1 MKRNT
6 YLTLL
11 PPDEARNLWFS
22 RLDAHAHGLA
32 EETVPLT
39 QALHRVL
46 SRPVAARR
54 SSPAFHGAAM
64 DGIAVNAED
73 TFAASPR
80 NPLRLELG
88 KAAHWINTGHPLPDG
103 CNAVIMVENVNTETV
118 GDVQWAVIEKAAFP
132 WQHVRKMGEDM
143 VATEIIL
150 PPGVCIGPYD
160 LGALAAGGVL
170 EVPVFAR
177 PRVAIVP
184 SGSEIVPL
192 GEAREEDLRAGRV
205 LPEFNSLIFSA
216 MITEAG
222 GHPVTLPVVPDDPKA
237 IAAAVMAAL
246 GAPNTV
252 DTVETAESGTG
263 PEIESGA
270 RSGTDAE
277 AGAGAG
283 TGAGTGAGADLV
295 ILNAGSSA
303 GSHDYTAHV
312 LESLGEVLVHGVSVM
327 PGKPT
332 ILAVVRGKPVIGVPG
347 YPVSAGIA
355 MEEFVLP
362 LLALW
367 QKRVATDREKTTAI
381 PCNPLPSRPGME
393 ERLRVKLGRVD
404 GTIVAVPLP
413 RGAGT
418 ITSLSR
424 ADGIIRIPRDSE
436 GCDAGEPVTV
446 DLLRPQAALDNA
458 LLAIGSHDNTLDLL
472 DSLLRKTHP
481 RYRLTSAHVGS
492 LGGLMALGRGQCHLA
507 GSHLLDAASGIYN
520 RKAIEENLVEP
531 VVLLRL
537 VDREQG
543 ILTAPGNP
551 LGISGIED
559 LARQGLRFVNRQRG
573 SGTRVLLDYRLACLG
588 IAPTRITGY
597 RDEEYTHMNVAA
609 AVLSGRAD
617 AGLAVR
623 SAANALGLPFVPV
636 GVEEYDLVIPRRFY
650 EAAPMQALL
659 DVIRSADFKQEVTAL
674 GGYGTEK
681 TGQIIW
687 EYPGR

>member
-263 PEIESGA
+263 PEIESG
-270 RSGTDAE
+270 S
-277 AGAGAG
+277 GAG
-283 TGAGTGAGADLV
+283 TDAGTGAGADLV

-507 GSHLLDAASGIYN
+507 GSHLLDAASGVYN

-636 GVEEYDLVIPRRFY
+636 GVEEYDLVIPRRFF
-650 EAAPMQALL
+650 ETPAMRALL

-687 EYPGR
+687 EYAGRQA

>member
-1 MKRNT
+1 MEAAMKRNT

-11 PPDEARNLWFS
+11 APEEARKLWFARLQAAS
-22 RLDAHAHGLA
+22 RALP
-32 EETVPLT
+32 EENIPLT
-39 QALHRVL
+39 TALHRVL
-46 SRPVAARR
+46 SRPVAALR

-73 TFAASPR
+73 TFSASVR

-88 KAAHWINTGHPLPDG
+88 RQAHWINTGHPLPPG
-103 CNAVIMVENVNTETV
+103 CNAVIMVEHINTEGSGETR
-118 GDVQWAVIEKAAFP
+118 WAVIEKAAFP

-150 PPGVCIGPYD
+150 PPGTCLGPYD

-170 EVPVFAR
+170 QVPVFAH
-177 PRVAIVP
+177 PRVTIIP

-192 GEAREEDLRAGRV
+192 ALAREEDLRAGRV

-222 GHPVTLPVVPDDPKA
+222 GESVTLPVVPDQPEV
-237 IAAAVMAAL
+237 IAAA
-246 GAPNTV
+246 
-252 DTVETAESGTG
+252 
-263 PEIESGA
+263 I
-270 RSGTDAE
+270 
-277 AGAGAG
+277 
-283 TGAGTGAGADLV
+283 TGALDADADMVL
-295 ILNAGSSA
+295 INAGSSA

-312 LESLGEVLVHGVSVM
+312 LESLGEVVAHGISVM

-332 ILAVVRGKPVIGVPG
+332 VLAVVRGKPVIGVPG
-347 YPVSAGIA
+347 YPVSAGVA

-367 QKRVATDREKTTAI
+367 QKRPAPEREKATAV
-381 PCNPLPSRPGME
+381 PCHALPSRPGME

-404 GTIVAVPLP
+404 GNIIAVPLP

-424 ADGIIRIPRDSE
+424 ADGIVRVSRDSE
-436 GCDAGEPVTV
+436 GCDAGMAVTV
-446 DLLRPQAALDNA
+446 DLLRPRNALDGA

-481 RYRLTSAHVGS
+481 RFRLTSAHVGS
-492 LGGLMALGRGQCHLA
+492 LGGLMALGRRQCHLA
-507 GSHLLDAASGIYN
+507 GCHLLDAETGLYN
-520 RKAIEENLVEP
+520 RRAIENNLDEP
-531 VVLLRL
+531 MILLRL

-543 ILTAPGNP
+543 IVVAPGNP
-551 LGISGIED
+551 LGITGISD
-559 LARQGLRFVNRQRG
+559 LTREGTRFVNRQRG
-573 SGTRVLLDYRLACLG
+573 SGTRVLLDYKLACLG
-588 IAPTRITGY
+588 VAPASISGY

-623 SAANALGLPFVPV
+623 AAANALGLPFVPV

-650 EAAPMQALL
+650 ESAAMQALL
-659 DVIRSADFKQEVTAL
+659 DVVRGPEFLQAVTEM
-674 GGYGTEK
+674 GGYGTKK
-681 TGQIIW
+681 TGQVIW
-687 EYPGR
+687 EYNGK